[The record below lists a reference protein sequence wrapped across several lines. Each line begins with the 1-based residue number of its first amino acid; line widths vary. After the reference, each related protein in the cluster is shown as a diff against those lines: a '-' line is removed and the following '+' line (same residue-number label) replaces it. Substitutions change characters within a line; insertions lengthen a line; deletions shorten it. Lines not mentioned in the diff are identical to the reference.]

1 MQIPLLV
8 VKQNIDFPASQAWAL
23 GTGQCF
29 FFSILCK
36 GKTRRFV
43 LQISPGTGEGE
54 GELAAE

>member
-1 MQIPLLV
+1 MQIPPLV

-23 GTGQCF
+23 GTDQCF
-29 FFSILCK
+29 FFILCK
-36 GKTRRFV
+36 GKTMRFV